1 MAFYGCMADESPPEY
16 RFDAENRVV
25 GLLTRYGVSLAR
37 LQASDLELLR
47 YWRNH
52 PSIRGVML
60 DRELITE
67 EQQKKWF
74 ASIDNDRNFYSLIV
88 YEGNAI
94 GVTNTKNVDLTT
106 MTGEGGMFIWD
117 EQHHR
122 SIVPFKAAIS
132 GMDWM
137 FFEFGL
143 RRMEARVLPT
153 NRKALRYNRM
163 LGYVFDRE
171 VDGVLHFHATPESYA
186 RQADTIRSLLTEK

>member
-1 MAFYGCMADESPPEY
+1 MVDESPPAY
-16 RFDAENRVV
+16 RFDEATRIV
-25 GLLTRYGVSLAR
+25 GSLTRYGVSLAR
-37 LQASDLELLR
+37 LQASDIELLR

-52 PSIRGVML
+52 PSVRNVML
-60 DRELITE
+60 HREIITE

-74 ASIDNDRNFYSLIV
+74 ASIDNGLNFYSLV
-88 YEGNAI
+88 VFEGKAI
-94 GVTNTKNVDLTT
+94 GVTNTKNVDLAT

-117 EQHHR
+117 KEHHR
-122 SIVPFKAAIS
+122 SIVPFRAAIS

-143 RRMEARVLPT
+143 KRMEARVLPT
-153 NRKALRYNRM
+153 NRPALRYNTL

-186 RQADTIRSLLTEK
+186 RQADTVREMFKG